1 MRLAVLSGVA
11 LLSGA
16 SVASVFAPVAEVT
29 GFVQDG
35 SSAQVTI
42 SYSLD
47 AAAIV
52 TVDILTNGCSVGGA
66 NMMSLSGDVNRLFA
80 AGPHAVTWRPEDE
93 AWTGLTAEQ
102 RERAR
107 FPVGTVRAVVTAW
120 SERRPPNF
128 MVINLDDTSDVRYF
142 PDRSFFPGVG
152 GLTNDLYKTDY
163 LVMRLCP
170 AGKGME
176 GAVESEASVW
186 QTTTKPRHE
195 ITLTRDFYLGVYPLT
210 QRQYEKLSG
219 KTAECYFSGGVYLNC
234 ATRPFDFGRR
244 GSSSAYNWTQSK
256 VRVGT
261 TGKAWPKDRHD
272 GVGSD
277 SLIAT
282 FRTKLGG
289 LKVDLPTATQW
300 EYACR
305 AGEKE
310 YSSFP
315 DGLGVETSG
324 SSASASNRVEA
335 LGWISTNS
343 TMVNSDG
350 SSETQTHPVGEKA
363 ANAWDFYDL
372 CGNVY
377 EVCLDLRAR
386 DSDYYSKM
394 AADPSLCIDP
404 TGPESGYPDGTGQ
417 GVVRGGDWHTTPGSS
432 FSSAC
437 ENAGSGWGC
446 NRFGLRLCCE
456 LEFGDDAN
464 L

>member
-1 MRLAVLSGVA
+1 MKRAIFPVIAILAS
-11 LLSGA
+11 A
-16 SVASVFAPVAEVT
+16 SWASAFAPKAEVT
-29 GFVQDG
+29 GFSQDRM
-35 SSAQVTI
+35 SSAVTI

-52 TVDILTNGCSVGGA
+52 TVDILTNGWSVGGA
-66 NMMSLSGDVNRLFA
+66 NLMTLAGDVNRRFV
-80 AGPHAVTWRPEDE
+80 AGAHSVTWRPGEE
-93 AWTGLTAEQ
+93 AWEGLAPEQ
-102 RERAR
+102 RERAV
-107 FPVGTVRAVVTAW
+107 FPTGSMRAVVTAW

-170 AGKGME
+170 AGKGLE
-176 GAVESEASVW
+176 GGVSNEASVW
-186 QTTTKPRHE
+186 ETTTKPQHE

-210 QRQYEKLSG
+210 QRQYEKLTG
-219 KTAECYFSGGVYLNC
+219 QECQSYFSGGVYLNC

-244 GSSSAYNWTQSK
+244 WSSSSYNWTQVK

-261 TGKAWPKDRHD
+261 NGSAWPVNGHD

-277 SLIAT
+277 SLMAT

-289 LKVDLPTATQW
+289 LKVDLPTSTQW

-305 AGEKE
+305 AGERD
-310 YSSFP
+310 YSSLP
-315 DGLGVETSG
+315 DGLGVLTST
-324 SSASASNRVEA
+324 SASETTTRLEA
-335 LGWISTNS
+335 LGWVASNS
-343 TMVNSDG
+343 EMKNSDG
-350 SSETQTHPVGEKA
+350 SSEKQTHPVGEKA

-377 EVCLDLRAR
+377 EVCLEMRER
-386 DSDYYSKM
+386 NTDYYTQM
-394 AADPSLCIDP
+394 ANDPSLCVDP
-404 TGPESGYPDGTGQ
+404 TGPEKGYPTDTAQ
-417 GVVRGGDWHTTPGSS
+417 GVLRGGDWHTDPGSS

-437 ENAGSGWGC
+437 ENAGADWGC
-446 NRFGLRLCCE
+446 NRFGMRLCLE